1 MPRQARRLSKTGIY
15 HTMLRGINR
24 QQIFE
29 DEEDSEKFIQVLKDC
44 KAVSKFEL
52 YAYCL
57 MDNHIHL
64 LIKPEKEPLELIFK
78 RIGSRY
84 VYWYNWKYN
93 RRGHLFQD
101 RFKSEPIDTEEYFL
115 TVLRYIHDNPLK
127 AGLSKNVYS
136 YKYSSAKDY
145 LNGTAELVDIDFAI
159 GMMGKETLL
168 DFFNEP
174 NEDCCMDENN
184 ANARINDK
192 EAALL
197 IQKISGAKNTLDVQN
212 FDISKRNVVLAE
224 LRKKGLSIRQISR
237 LTGVSF
243 NVVRKF

>member
-44 KAVSKFEL
+44 KAVSEFEL

-174 NEDCCMDENN
+174 TEDCCMDENS

>member
-29 DEEDSEKFIQVLKDC
+29 DKDDYEKFIEVLKDC
-44 KAVSKFEL
+44 KAVSGFML

-57 MDNHIHL
+57 MGNHIHL
-64 LIKPEKEPLELIFK
+64 LIKPGKEPLEMIFK

-101 RFKSEPIDTEEYFL
+101 RYKSEPIDTEEYFL
-115 TVLRYIHDNPLK
+115 TVLRYIHENPIE
-127 AGLSKNVYS
+127 AGMTENIYS
-136 YKYSSAKDY
+136 YDYSSAKEY
-145 LNGTAELVDIDFAI
+145 LNGKSLLVDMEFSIDILGREGLLEFFAQPSER
-159 GMMGKETLL
+159 K
-168 DFFNEP
+168 
-174 NEDCCMDENN
+174 CMDDDT
-184 ANARINDK
+184 ANTRLSDK
-192 EAALL
+192 EAIEIIKKVSKLTNSL
-197 IQKISGAKNTLDVQN
+197 EIQSLNQE
-212 FDISKRNVVLAE
+212 KRNMILSE
-224 LRKKGLSIRQISR
+224 LRKNGLSIRQISR

-243 NVVRKF
+243 NIVRKF